1 MMDVDEINLESH
13 FVENP
18 FIRVRER
25 AAKKQLDAKNMLNV
39 ANLEEDDNEL
49 QDIIMMKEAGKFY
62 IKDLEQMEQDKADE
76 KTKKRKRA
84 DLVGYGEGE
93 DIDSDLEDD
102 EIDNLKRK
110 LKDARSKKPSNQ
122 DLK

>member
-62 IKDLEQMEQDKADE
+62 IKDLE
-76 KTKKRKRA
+76 
-84 DLVGYGEGE
+84 
-93 DIDSDLEDD
+93 
-102 EIDNLKRK
+102 
-110 LKDARSKKPSNQ
+110 
-122 DLK
+122 

>member
-1 MMDVDEINLESH
+1 
-13 FVENP
+13 
-18 FIRVRER
+18 
-25 AAKKQLDAKNMLNV
+25 MLNV
-39 ANLEEDDNEL
+39 ANLEEEDNEL

-76 KTKKRKRA
+76 KNKKRKRA

-110 LKDARSKKPSNQ
+110 LKDARSRKPTNQ
-122 DLK
+122 AQDQSKSKQNSS